1 MDLVTCCLFD
11 QKAKNSKYYD
21 WGHTM
26 KMQLSRLS
34 GSIRAITAASL
45 TASMAVALPAI
56 AQEDDSADNSVEK
69 IAIVGT
75 RAAPRSIGDSP
86 VPVDIISE
94 EEFRSQGSTDMVSMM
109 QSAVPSFNVNDQP
122 INDASTLVRPA
133 NLRGMA
139 SDHTLVLVNGKRRHR
154 SAVITF
160 LGGGL
165 SDGAQGPDIS
175 TIPSIAMKQVEVLRD
190 GAAAQYGS
198 DAIAGVI
205 NFVLKDD
212 SEGGSFEGRYG
223 SFYEGDGDMYQYS
236 GNIGLP
242 FTSAGF
248 ANFSFEY
255 RESDDT
261 VRSVQRDDAAALIE
275 GGNTFVADPAQIW
288 GSPEVKDDIKFFAN
302 IGLELS
308 NNSEAYLFG
317 NYASREV
324 DGGFYY
330 RNPHN
335 RGGVNDGGFLSEDTN
350 GDGIISEGE
359 GSSLLLVGD
368 LDGVGTGIECP
379 IVRVTDNNVLD
390 DADYALIADPN
401 SEVGRNCFAFNEMFP
416 GGFTPRF
423 GGTVEDTSLV
433 MGTRGELDN
442 EVSYDIS
449 VSYGSNEVD
458 FSIRNTVNPSLG
470 PNTPTSFSPGRYKQ
484 EEQSFNLDLSK
495 PFDVGLPEPLF
506 LAGGLEWRHES
517 YDSIAGD
524 SASYEVGP
532 LASQGFGIGSNGFP
546 GLAARFQGKES
557 RSSVALYLDSEM
569 YLTDDFMVGA
579 AIRFEDFTDFGNT
592 TKGKVSARWQL
603 NDAFALRGAVS
614 TGFKA
619 PTIGQSNVRNVT
631 TAFTATGLVDRA
643 TLPPTDPIAIQK
655 GATPLEPEES
665 TSYSLGLVGELEN
678 GLFFTID
685 YFNIELE
692 DRISTTSGITLT
704 DADIAALLAA
714 GVTDASSFSEVS
726 FFTNDFTTTTQGVD
740 VVANYSMDMFGGE
753 TKFALAYNWTSTEVD
768 EVKSFEVNGETV
780 TNISDARVRMLE
792 NNLPPVRYS
801 LTTNHTNGDWRFL
814 ARVNYFGSIFE
825 DHLDSGLPIDKIGSE
840 FTFDFEVGYTFTDE
854 LQVIVGAKNA
864 FDEEPDANVLYDTEV
879 AGSKFPTTAPI
890 GINGGFYYIRGI
902 YTF

>member
-1 MDLVTCCLFD
+1 
-11 QKAKNSKYYD
+11 
-21 WGHTM
+21 M

-34 GSIRAITAASL
+34 KGIRLVTAASL
-45 TASMAVALPAI
+45 TASMTMALPVL
-56 AQEDDSADNSVEK
+56 AQEPNAEDNSVEK
-69 IAIVGT
+69 IAVVGT
-75 RAAPRSIGDSP
+75 RSAPRSIGDSP

-212 SEGGSFEGRYG
+212 SEGGSFEARYG
-223 SFYEGDGDMYQYS
+223 SHYEGDGDTQQYS

-242 FTSAGF
+242 FTNNGF

-255 RESDDT
+255 READDT

-275 GGNTFVADPAQIW
+275 GGNQFVEDPAQIW
-288 GSPEVKDDIKFFAN
+288 GSPKVDDDIKFFAN

-308 NNSEAYLFG
+308 NSSEAYLFG
-317 NYASREV
+317 NYASRDV

-330 RNPHN
+330 RNPHT
-335 RGGVNDGGFLSEDTN
+335 RGGVYDGGFLSEDTN
-350 GDGIISEGE
+350 GDGVISEGE
-359 GSSLLLVGD
+359 GSATLLVGD
-368 LDGVGTGIECP
+368 LDGVGVGVECP
-379 IVRVTDNNVLD
+379 TVRITDNNVLD
-390 DADYALIADPN
+390 DADYGLIADG
-401 SEVGRNCFAFNEMFP
+401 STAVGQNCFAFNELFP

-423 GGTVEDTSLV
+423 GGTVEDMSLV
-433 MGTRGELDN
+433 FGTRGELDN

-449 VSYGSNEVD
+449 FSFGENEVE
-458 FSIRNTVNPSLG
+458 FAIRNTVNPSLG
-470 PNTPTSFSPGRYKQ
+470 PATPTEFSPGRYTQ
-484 EEQSFNLDLSK
+484 EEKSFNLDLSK
-495 PFDVGLPEPLF
+495 PFDVGLAEPLF
-506 LAGGLEWRHES
+506 LAGGFEYRHES
-517 YDSIAGD
+517 YESVAGD
-524 SASYEVGP
+524 ARSYEVGP

-546 GLAARFQGKES
+546 GLSARFQGDNS
-557 RSSVALYLDSEM
+557 RRSYAFYLDSEI
-569 YLTDDFMVGA
+569 YIAENFMLGA
-579 AIRFEDFTDFGNT
+579 AVRFEDFSDFGNT
-592 TKGKVSARWQL
+592 TKGKLSAHWQL
-603 NDAFALRGAVS
+603 NDTYALRGAYS

-631 TAFTATGLVDRA
+631 TAFSPTGLVDRA

-665 TSYSLGLVGELEN
+665 TNWSFGVVAEFDN
-678 GLFFTID
+678 GLFITVD

-692 DRISTTSGITLT
+692 DRISTTSGIRLT
-704 DADIAALLAA
+704 EEDIATLLAN
-714 GVTDASSFSEVS
+714 GVSDASSFSEVS
-726 FFTNDFTTTTQGVD
+726 FFTNDFTTTTEGVD
-740 VVANYSMDMFGGE
+740 IVANYNMPMFGGD
-753 TKFALAYNWTSTEVD
+753 TRFSLAYNWTNTEVD
-768 EVKSFEVNGETV
+768 EVKTFEVNGEQV
-780 TNISDARVRMLE
+780 SNISDERVRMLE
-792 NNLPPVRYS
+792 DNLPPVRYS
-801 LTTNHTNGDWRFL
+801 LTANHTNGDWRFL
-814 ARVNYFGSIFE
+814 TRVNYFGSIFE
-825 DHLDSGLPIDKIGSE
+825 DHLDSALPIDKVGSE
-840 FTFDFEVGYTFTDE
+840 FTVDLELGYTVNENLTFV
-854 LQVIVGAKNA
+854 LGAKNA
-864 FDEEPDANVLYDTEV
+864 FDEEPDRNTLYDTEV
-879 AGSKFPTTAPI
+879 AGSLYPTTAPI
-890 GINGGFYYIRGI
+890 GINGGFYYVRGI
-902 YTF
+902 YQF